1 MYGVIS
7 STPMTSA
14 VFTEPVRIIAVAVD
28 RPYRKL
34 VQAVLTSIDAA
45 LLAPISTCTPEA
57 LLGTCSSL
65 LQLPYTIRSTSSAT
79 RPAHASA
86 RRLATDAISIA
97 ETCDT
102 RRSFMPVRLVIQA
115 SSVSRNV
122 ARSALVSTA
131 GGMHL
136 PQPVMAA

>member
-1 MYGVIS
+1 MSVACSTTAAEPSPNSTATLRLFQSMYGVIS

-65 LQLPYTIRSTSSAT
+65 LQLP
-79 RPAHASA
+79 
-86 RRLATDAISIA
+86 
-97 ETCDT
+97 
-102 RRSFMPVRLVIQA
+102 
-115 SSVSRNV
+115 
-122 ARSALVSTA
+122 
-131 GGMHL
+131 
-136 PQPVMAA
+136 